1 MITAAN
7 LHRSYS
13 IGKKS
18 IEILHGVNL
27 HIAAGE
33 KVFLCGPSGAGKTTL
48 MYTLAG
54 LETPQEGKV
63 TINGTDIYSLSA
75 TGRSIFRNRNM
86 GFIFQNYLLM
96 PELTAL
102 ENACLASSIGKRP
115 RVEYVTELLDRVGL
129 SHRLNHLPGEL
140 SGGEQQRVAIARALA
155 NDAPIIFADE
165 PTGNLDR
172 KNGAE
177 VLDLLFGLADESRKT
192 LVIVTHDEHLARRGD
207 PHHHDHG
214 RPRRL
219 TPSTARGTLFFFRRQ
234 MQNGLVD
241 AANHLGHAAV
251 VQRFRKVSGLVVVR
265 IAEEGRVRDHH
276 GRHVFSP
283 EVAVVGEVHAHA
295 LDLRQVEADGGKK
308 GTHAFLNVAA

>member
-18 IEILHGVNL
+18 IEILHGVDL

-33 KVFLCGPSGAGKTTL
+33 KMFLCGPSGAGKTTL

-63 TINGTDIYSLSA
+63 TIDGTDIYALSA
-75 TGRSIFRNRNM
+75 TARSVFRNRNM

-102 ENACLASSIGKRP
+102 ENACLASSIGRRP
-115 RVEYVTELLDRVGL
+115 RVEYVTELMARVGL
-129 SHRLNHLPGEL
+129 SHRLNHLPSEL

-177 VLDLLFGLADESRKT
+177 VLDLLFGLAD
-192 LVIVTHDEHLARRGD
+192 
-207 PHHHDHG
+207 
-214 RPRRL
+214 
-219 TPSTARGTLFFFRRQ
+219 
-234 MQNGLVD
+234 
-241 AANHLGHAAV
+241 
-251 VQRFRKVSGLVVVR
+251 
-265 IAEEGRVRDHH
+265 
-276 GRHVFSP
+276 
-283 EVAVVGEVHAHA
+283 
-295 LDLRQVEADGGKK
+295 GK
-308 GTHAFLNVAA
+308 